1 MRDAIED
8 LVCDLDFAQGLA
20 DLGGYNYLGEPV
32 FRMMWASAV
41 RMETPGNHGIYVE
54 EPVPGMN
61 QPCWALQKWL
71 PPEAYGTPELYEMLF
86 KDEETG
92 LMLTGPYPEFGRY
105 ETVILFKSAHFD
117 EALKRIII
125 TTIPLDWDVLELAL
139 PMLLRCQELTAAEIK
154 AVKAAEKE
162 ALERAK
168 LQQMEDRL
176 YDALPSFYGP
186 HSFGGQKMKTS
197 LIDRE
202 MAKVEAQWR
211 RLPPHLRKGQR
222 GFFQKN

>member
-1 MRDAIED
+1 MRDTIEC
-8 LVCDLDFAQGLA
+8 VECDRDFAHGLA

-32 FRMMWASAV
+32 FRMVWAQAV
-41 RMETPGNHGIYVE
+41 RMETPGQTIYVE

-71 PPEAYGTPELYEMLF
+71 PPEAYGTPELYELLF

-92 LMLTGPYPEFGRY
+92 LLLTGPYPEFGRY
-105 ETVILFKSAHFD
+105 ETIIVFKHAHFD

-125 TTIPLDWDVLELAL
+125 ETIPLDWDVLELAL
-139 PMLLRCQELTAAEIK
+139 PMLLRCQEMTASQI
-154 AVKAAEKE
+154 AVMKAAEKD
-162 ALERAK
+162 ALEKAK

-186 HSFGGQKMKTS
+186 VSFGGQRMRTS
-197 LIDRE
+197 LIERE
-202 MAKVEAQWR
+202 TAKVERQWR
-211 RLPPHLRKGQR
+211 LLPKHLRKAPPR